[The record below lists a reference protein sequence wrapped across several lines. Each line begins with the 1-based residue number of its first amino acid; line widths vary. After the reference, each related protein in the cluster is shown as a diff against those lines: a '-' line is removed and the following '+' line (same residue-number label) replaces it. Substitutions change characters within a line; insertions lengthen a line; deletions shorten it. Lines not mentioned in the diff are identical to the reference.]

1 MKRLVLRTVILVL
14 VSVLYGSAFAY
25 DFSAVCESGQTLYYN
40 ITSNV
45 EPYMVEVTY
54 QTEPEYNFDTQ
65 EYSSSY
71 SSLSGSL
78 VIPSSVTYNDRTY
91 SVTCIGNS
99 AFYNCDELTSV
110 TISNSVARIGESAF
124 SWCWGLM
131 SVAIPNS
138 VTSIGIHAFENTGWW
153 SNQSEDICYLDNWCL
168 GAIKGHRPTGSLTIR
183 EGSRGIADYAFS
195 LGDGLN
201 DVTIPESVMY
211 IGNYAFFNCSS
222 LSEITIPNSVKTI
235 GEYAFCN
242 CTGLTTLTIG
252 SSVTNISKRAFD
264 NCRHLT
270 SVSYNGDV
278 ADWCRITFDS
288 TDGTS
293 NPLWSAHNLYI
304 NNELVTNLI
313 IPETITRVNPV
324 AFYSAQ
330 CLTSVTIP
338 NTVTTIG
345 YIAFA
350 GCNGISNLTIPNSV
364 TSIDDLAFCSW
375 TGLTSVAIGNSVERI
390 GIYAFAQ
397 CNNLDTIYSFAI
409 TPPTIESTTFND
421 SLSIP
426 IIVPCGSAPAY
437 NNAEHWNHFTNIQE
451 DCSGIEETEIADI
464 QIFPNPVSNILNI
477 TSSEEISEIEIVNV
491 MGQVVYRTEVNGNN
505 AVCDVEGLAN
515 GVYVVRIYNS
525 RSSTTLSERI
535 IQRKFIK
542 E

>member
-1 MKRLVLRTVILVL
+1 MKRLVLKSALLVF
-14 VSVLYGSAFAY
+14 VSVLYGTAFAY

-40 ITSNV
+40 IISNV

-124 SWCWGLM
+124 SRCWGLM

-304 NNELVTNLI
+304 NNELVTDLI
-313 IPETITRVNPV
+313 IPETITSVNPV

-345 YIAFA
+345 YYAFA
-350 GCNGISNLTIPNSV
+350 GCNGISKLKIPNSV
-364 TSIDDLAFCSW
+364 TSIDDGAFIGW
-375 TGLTSVAIGNSVERI
+375 TGLTLVAIGNSVERI

-409 TPPTIESTTFND
+409 NPPTIESTTFND

-451 DCSGIEETEIADI
+451 DCSDVDENEIVDL

-477 TSSEEISEIEIVNV
+477 SSSEEISEIEIVNV

-505 AVCDVEGLAN
+505 AVCDVEDLKS
-515 GVYVVRIYNS
+515 GVYVVKIYGNAA
-525 RSSTTLSERI
+525 STTLS
-535 IQRKFIK
+535 QRRFVKK
-542 E
+542 

>member
-1 MKRLVLRTVILVL
+1 MKRLVLKSALLVF
-14 VSVLYGSAFAY
+14 VSVLYGTAFAY